1 MQVFLSKKDAFS
13 RIFLPITIVFIYI
26 FVVNN
31 KLKQWQSI
39 LRRK

>member
-1 MQVFLSKKDAFS
+1 MQIFFLKKDDCF